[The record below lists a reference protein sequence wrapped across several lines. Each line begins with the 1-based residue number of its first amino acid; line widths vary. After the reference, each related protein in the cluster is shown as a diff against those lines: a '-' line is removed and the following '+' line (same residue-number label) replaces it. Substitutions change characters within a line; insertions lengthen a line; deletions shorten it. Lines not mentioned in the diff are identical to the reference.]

1 LRTAPSCLDF
11 STILPSIHRQW
22 IGAIEPNSPTE
33 AATTLLFARVTAGG
47 NVQSAQLGDG
57 LLLLRCNGIF
67 RRVTPER
74 AGFGNQ
80 TWALGPTYLQD
91 KWTTAEGCFSQP
103 GDGVALMTDG
113 VADDLDPNQLA
124 EFFEAFYRNTSIR
137 NRRRGNRWLQSE
149 LSDWATPLHGDDKTL
164 AAIFRMPK

>member
-1 LRTAPSCLDF
+1 LRVAPNRLDF
-11 STILPSIHRQW
+11 STILQSIHQQW
-22 IGAIEPNSPTE
+22 VEAIEPAFPTK
-33 AATTLLFARVTAGG
+33 AATTLLFARVMADG

-80 TWALGPTYLQD
+80 TWALGPAYLQD

-113 VADDLDPNQLA
+113 VADDLEPKQLA
-124 EFFEAFYRNTSIR
+124 EFFEAFYRNMSIR

-149 LSDWATPLHGDDKTL
+149 LSNWATPLHGDDKTL
-164 AAIFRMPK
+164 AAIFRMSK